1 MDNNILILTGSIITS
16 VLVLA
21 GVIWQTR
28 ARPEPLSQVVKTQQ
42 DEINRL
48 TLRINQQQV
57 QIDDLSSRLG
67 TVTKLE
73 RDKSRLIA
81 IAFLLTNQLR
91 AAGLVPV
98 QDIPEDL
105 AGKPGDDGSGDA
117 TWPGRR

>member
-42 DEINRL
+42 EEINRL
-48 TLRINQQQV
+48 SKRITEQQT
-57 QIDDLSSRLG
+57 QIDELNSRLG

-73 RDKSRLIA
+73 RDKSRILA
-81 IAFLLTNQLR
+81 GVFLLTNQLR
-91 AAGLVPV
+91 AAGLAPV
-98 QDIPEDL
+98 WELPEDVVQR
-105 AGKPGDDGSGDA
+105 GDDTRPPRHS
-117 TWPGRR
+117 